1 MRLENKANSLKRR
14 LAEAEENLRLIHE
27 RKSEYV
33 QSADIPLQLIKD
45 ERRLAQEIEALRAQL
60 EQLPPPGEA
69 ELVAPTRPR
78 GRTIAAGIAGL
89 AVVLAVGAA
98 ALGAFSPQHSTT
110 AEPSPSPTLPIPTA
124 PLLSPVLSLEQA
136 GDPLYPD
143 CNVRAITRTPSGML
157 AALDSC
163 EAAGVK
169 RVGGSGQGADP
180 GNPDGLLT
188 SPLAVAERADG
199 RLLVGTI
206 GNGLVELASDRTV
219 TRVHTQTA
227 DGSDI
232 AVVGAVASDGADG
245 AWVGIGGWEA
255 GLHLLDAQ
263 GQWHTLSWENEK
275 FAVYDIELDE
285 KGRVWLA
292 TFGGGVR
299 CLDPVTHAW
308 TAVYNQRTCPGCL
321 PSDTVFAIIA
331 VDGRKW
337 VGTDSGLAVLDDRG
351 EQLVWQVIENL
362 PHSRVTALAKD
373 GEGHV
378 FVGMEEGI
386 DQGGLAIVDE
396 ELNVVKA
403 LTFNHSISAL
413 AFDPQQSQLW
423 VGTLGEGLSIWSV
436 RENSSTP

>member
-1 MRLENKANSLKRR
+1 MRLGSKAESLKHR
-14 LAEAEENLRLIHE
+14 LAEAEENLRLIRE

-45 ERRLAQEIEALRAQL
+45 ERRLAQEIETLRAQL
-60 EQLPPPGEA
+60 EQLPPPREA
-69 ELVAPTRPR
+69 ELVAPARPR
-78 GRTIAAGIAGL
+78 GRTIAAGVVGL
-89 AVVLAVGAA
+89 AVVLVVGAA
-98 ALGAFSPQHSTT
+98 ALGSFSPRRSTT
-110 AEPSPSPTLPIPTA
+110 AEPSPSPA
-124 PLLSPVLSLEQA
+124 LSLEQV
-136 GDPLYPD
+136 GDPLYPG
-143 CNVRAITRTPSGML
+143 CNVRAITQTPSGML

-163 EAAGVK
+163 QEAGVR

-188 SPLAVAERADG
+188 SPLAVAEGADG
-199 RLLVGTI
+199 RLLVGTV
-206 GNGLVELASDRTV
+206 GNGLVELASDGTV

-232 AVVGAVASDGADG
+232 AVVGAVASDGTDG
-245 AWVGIGGWEA
+245 VWVGIGGWEA
-255 GLHLLDAQ
+255 ELYLLDEK
-263 GQWHTLSWENEK
+263 GQWHTLSWETEK

-285 KGRVWLA
+285 KGQVWLA

-299 CLDPVTHAW
+299 CLDSATRAW

-321 PSDTVFAIIA
+321 PSDTAFAIIA
-331 VDGRKW
+331 VAGRKW
-337 VGTDSGLAVLDDRG
+337 VGTDSGLAVLDDR
-351 EQLVWQVIENL
+351 EDQPTWQVVENL
-362 PHSRVTALAKD
+362 PYSRVIALAKD
-373 GEGHV
+373 GAGHV

-396 ELNVVKA
+396 ELNVVKV

-436 RENSSTP
+436 QENSSTP